1 MDLADI
7 RFLFGY
13 DRWATQRILA
23 MLPGIDDDVWTADD
37 AVGSRGLGT
46 ILVHM
51 LGAQQRWRH
60 AISRTGEAPYPEGAP
75 LPTVEELGEAW
86 AEEWSEIDEFL
97 DHLDGDLL
105 AYRHQG
111 IAIWQMLA
119 HVVNHGTQHRSEL
132 ARYLTDLGHSPGELD
147 LLDAPR
153 LPDPA
158 VEG

>member
-60 AISRTGEAPYPEGAP
+60 AQRFGGARAA
-75 LPTVEELGEAW
+75 LIEC
-86 AEEWSEIDEFL
+86 
-97 DHLDGDLL
+97 
-105 AYRHQG
+105 
-111 IAIWQMLA
+111 
-119 HVVNHGTQHRSEL
+119 
-132 ARYLTDLGHSPGELD
+132 
-147 LLDAPR
+147 
-153 LPDPA
+153 
-158 VEG
+158 